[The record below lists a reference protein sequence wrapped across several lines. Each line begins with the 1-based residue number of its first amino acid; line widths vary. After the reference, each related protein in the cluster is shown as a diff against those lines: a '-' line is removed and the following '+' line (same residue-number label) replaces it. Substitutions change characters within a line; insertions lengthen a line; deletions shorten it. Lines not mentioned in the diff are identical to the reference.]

1 MSSRKKAKGGSVTD
15 DMPSPSMLD
24 GAALGATLDRI
35 RVHCTTCDRP
45 VATPREETTPRDQQN
60 PAICYFNGGLAC
72 HKNEVDWRARCLAA
86 EAESDR
92 LRKLFDD
99 AGQGEHNIL
108 ALIDHYQD
116 EEHREYRLRIA
127 AEEVAGRAL
136 VEGLKECE
144 RLRAM
149 ASTLSAF
156 DILIGAPSKEMTEA
170 DLVEAM
176 ARLVTDPPSP
186 MMDAREGA
194 AAREQAIRADAAREE
209 RERVVA
215 MLRAMSS
222 MRASDAAD
230 VIEAWDSAA
239 RAPGAGKGGV

>member
-1 MSSRKKAKGGSVTD
+1 MSGRKKAKGGSVTD

-86 EAESDR
+86 EAER
-92 LRKLFDD
+92 DD
-99 AGQGEHNIL
+99 ANQNRRL
-108 ALIDHYQD
+108 YYSQRLYL
-116 EEHREYRLRIA
+116 RESEDIA
-127 AEEVAGRAL
+127 RRAL
-136 VEGLKECE
+136 VEGLAECE

-149 ASTLSAF
+149 DSTLSAF

-194 AAREQAIRADAAREE
+194 AAREQAIRADSAREE

-215 MLRAMSS
+215 WLR
-222 MRASDAAD
+222 DAYAAYFVGGNAD
-230 VIEAWDSAA
+230 GGTTMGDICAAIERNDH
-239 RAPGAGKGGV
+239 APGKGGEV